1 MIFFL
6 YQFLIFI
13 IIIISPIILII
24 RFIKK
29 KEDKSKFIEKFCV
42 LNRNNT
48 KGNLIW
54 FHCASVGELM
64 SVIPLIYELE
74 KNRKIEKILVTTTTL
89 SSSKIFKNFKFKKTI
104 HQFFPIDF
112 CYFTSKFINHWKPKL
127 AIFVDSEIW
136 PGMFREIKKKSIP
149 LILMNA
155 RITKKTFKRWSYI
168 KRFSQE
174 VFSNINI
181 AYPQNIETV
190 RYLKFFKVK
199 KLKKIGNLKFT
210 ETKDLK
216 IKKFSN
222 SFRSLL
228 KKRLIMCATSTHPSE
243 EVFVGKAHNILKK
256 KFPNLMTIIIPRHIH
271 RVDDIEKDL
280 NDINLKIIKRT
291 SNQKIQ
297 KNTDVYIVDTF
308 GETKRFLKVSNL
320 AFMGGSIISH
330 GGQNPIEPARF
341 GLNIIHGP
349 NIDNFND
356 IYKFFLTRN
365 ISYKVTNL
373 ENFVRVCENL
383 FNKKNIK
390 KINLKK
396 IGNTIL
402 QKSTKEINKMLVYE
416 IEKT

>member
-1 MIFFL
+1 
-6 YQFLIFI
+6 
-13 IIIISPIILII
+13 
-24 RFIKK
+24 
-29 KEDKSKFIEKFCV
+29 
-42 LNRNNT
+42 
-48 KGNLIW
+48 
-54 FHCASVGELM
+54 
-64 SVIPLIYELE
+64 
-74 KNRKIEKILVTTTTL
+74 
-89 SSSKIFKNFKFKKTI
+89 
-104 HQFFPIDF
+104 
-112 CYFTSKFINHWKPKL
+112 
-127 AIFVDSEIW
+127 
-136 PGMFREIKKKSIP
+136 
-149 LILMNA
+149 
-155 RITKKTFKRWSYI
+155 
-168 KRFSQE
+168 
-174 VFSNINI
+174 
-181 AYPQNIETV
+181 
-190 RYLKFFKVK
+190 
-199 KLKKIGNLKFT
+199 
-210 ETKDLK
+210 
-216 IKKFSN
+216 
-222 SFRSLL
+222 
-228 KKRLIMCATSTHPSE
+228 
-243 EVFVGKAHNILKK
+243 
-256 KFPNLMTIIIPRHIH
+256 MTIIIPRHIH